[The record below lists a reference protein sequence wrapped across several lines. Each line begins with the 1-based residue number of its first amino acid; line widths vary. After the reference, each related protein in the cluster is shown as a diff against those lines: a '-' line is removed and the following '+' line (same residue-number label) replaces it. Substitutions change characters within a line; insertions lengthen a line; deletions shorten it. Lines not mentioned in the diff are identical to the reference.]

1 MDFPSLP
8 TYFFYSW
15 TIFVKNCWQRL
26 WLLPTSEDHGS
37 NPVVGRRKRKRG
49 RERPILKYLYFWLE
63 QVFFAAVAL
72 TRDLSLAGTSAVS
85 VEQCPTTLLYSME
98 LLTLWVES
106 IGTASVQLSSKFGY
120 HRIVAI
126 IVCHGL
132 ITIIFRLTKRV
143 TFFPWYGGSTRSS
156 ESTKNLLLNWPRS
169 PVQRDRARSRSSC
182 FRRCRNP
189 LIASTNDRK
198 RVPWSF
204 PPTLKHNKNRK
215 IK

>member
-49 RERPILKYLYFWLE
+49 RERPILKYLDFWLE

-98 LLTLWVES
+98 LLS
-106 IGTASVQLSSKFGY
+106 RKHR
-120 HRIVAI
+120 HRIGP
-126 IVCHGL
+126 IVKQVWISSHCCNHCLPWTDDNYFSVNKTRQL
-132 ITIIFRLTKRV
+132 IT
-143 TFFPWYGGSTRSS
+143 
-156 ESTKNLLLNWPRS
+156 LLNS
-169 PVQRDRARSRSSC
+169 LSLLNSSM
-182 FRRCRNP
+182 
-189 LIASTNDRK
+189 I
-198 RVPWSF
+198 
-204 PPTLKHNKNRK
+204 
-215 IK
+215 